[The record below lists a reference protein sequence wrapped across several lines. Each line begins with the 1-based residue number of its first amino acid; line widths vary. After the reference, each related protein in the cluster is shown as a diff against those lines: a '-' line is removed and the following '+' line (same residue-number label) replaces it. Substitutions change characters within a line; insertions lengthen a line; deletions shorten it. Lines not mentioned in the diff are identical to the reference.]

1 MEGGMLEAG
10 GPLKFDDYTVRRIFG
25 SEDAESEEPERLKQY
40 FLVNGAYNDLRS
52 PLPLRIVVGH
62 KGVGKSALLKRA
74 YLDDVEKNI
83 LAVEIKPND
92 ISELM
97 ISPATESFIQKIERW
112 KNGIRRIVAEKAVSS
127 LLHDGYDAVAG
138 AKVKGI
144 GLSTTKFIRQV
155 IEYLKPNINDAI
167 NIAVADSFLKSGLIR
182 VYIDDVDRGWS
193 ASQSDISNISALINA
208 VRDLCNA
215 DRSFQCRIAL
225 RTDVYFLVR
234 TSDEST
240 DKIEQDIIRLQWSN
254 DDILRM
260 ISLRIITYFDL
271 PLLNDLST
279 LSQARI
285 SREILSR
292 VMNPTFSGRGLWQD
306 VPVSVPLMSLCRK
319 RPRDLV
325 KLLHGAA
332 RTAGH
337 ENRNCIT
344 TEDLEKSFEIY
355 SDERLQDLVNEFK
368 SELPEIRSVLLKF
381 KPSKKQKQTSINYRY
396 TTDQMVEKI
405 KNIRQ
410 QVRIRFAS
418 GTPVSELS
426 ILGFLYKIDFII
438 ARLESDGRGKFT
450 YFDQRRFLANDAIDF
465 GYQWEIH
472 PAYRWA
478 IQPNDIQDIIDSLP
492 DLSK

>member
-1 MEGGMLEAG
+1 VTPP
-10 GPLKFDDYTVRRIFG
+10 PLRFDDFTVRRIFG

-40 FLVNGAYNDLRS
+40 FLVNGAYNDLRA

-74 YLDDVEKNI
+74 YLEDVENNI

-97 ISPATESFIQKIERW
+97 ISPSGESFIQKIERW
-112 KNGIRRIVAEKAVSS
+112 KSGIKRIVAEKAVSI
-127 LLHDGYDAVAG
+127 LVEDGYDKLVG
-138 AKVKGI
+138 EDAKKMGT
-144 GLSTTKFIRQV
+144 SATKFVRHV
-155 IEYLKPNINDAI
+155 IEISKPKINDAI
-167 NIAVADSFLKSGLIR
+167 NLAIANSFLSSGLIR
-182 VYIDDVDRGWS
+182 IYIDDVDRGWS
-193 ASQSDISNISALINA
+193 ASKEDISNISAMINA

-215 DRSFQCRIAL
+215 DRSFQFRVAL

-240 DKIEQDIIRLQWSN
+240 DKIEQDIIRLQWTN

-260 ISLRIITYFDL
+260 ISLRIITYFNI
-271 PLLNDLST
+271 PMHNDLST
-279 LSQARI
+279 LSQSRI
-285 SREILSR
+285 SKEILSK
-292 VMNPTFSGRGLWQD
+292 VMDPIFHGKGLWSE

-337 ENRNCIT
+337 DGRNEIT
-344 TEDLEKSFEIY
+344 SEDLESSFEAY

-368 SELPEIRSVLLKF
+368 SELPEIRSLLLKF
-381 KPSKKQKQTSINYRY
+381 KPSKVQKKASINYRY
-396 TTDQMVEKI
+396 TTGQLIEKI
-405 KNIRQ
+405 KSIRS
-410 QVRIRFAS
+410 QVR
-418 GTPVSELS
+418 VSFS
-426 ILGFLYKIDFII
+426 SRTVVTDTSVIGFLYKIDFII
-438 ARLESDGRGKFT
+438 ARNEVNGKTKWT
-450 YFDQRRFLANDAIDF
+450 YFDQKRFLANDAVDF

-478 IQPNDIQDIIDSLP
+478 IQPNDIQDIIDSLS
-492 DLSK
+492 DISA

>member
-1 MEGGMLEAG
+1 MSNSPEI
-10 GPLKFDDYTVRRIFG
+10 LKFDDYTVRRIFG
-25 SEDAESEEPERLKQY
+25 SEDAESEDIERLKQY
-40 FLVNGAYNDLRS
+40 FLVNGAYNDLRA
-52 PLPLRIVVGH
+52 PLPLRILVGH

-74 YLDDVEKNI
+74 FLDDVEKKI

-97 ISPATESFIQKIERW
+97 ISPSGESFIQKIERW
-112 KNGIRRIVAEKAVSS
+112 KSGIRRIVAEKAVSS
-127 LLHDGYDAVAG
+127 LIEDGYESAVGEAG
-138 AKVKGI
+138 KKI
-144 GLSTTKFIRQV
+144 GSSTTKFVRQ
-155 IEYLKPNINDAI
+155 ILEIWKPKINDAV
-167 NIAVADSFLKSGLIR
+167 NLAVANSFLETGLIR
-182 VYIDDVDRGWS
+182 IYIDDVDRGWS
-193 ASQSDISNISALINA
+193 ASREDISNISALINA

-215 DRSFQCRIAL
+215 DRNFQFRIAL

-240 DKIEQDIIRLQWSN
+240 DKIEQDIIRLQWTN

-260 ISLRIITYFDL
+260 ISLRIITYFKI
-271 PLLNDLST
+271 PLYNDLSS

-285 SREILSR
+285 SRDILSK
-292 VMNPTFSGRGLWQD
+292 VMDPVFHGKGLWSE

-337 ENRNCIT
+337 DGRDKIT
-344 TEDLEKSFEIY
+344 TEDLESSFEAY

-368 SELPEIRSVLLKF
+368 SELPEIRSILLKF
-381 KPSKKQKQTSINYRY
+381 KPSKVQKKASINYLY
-396 TTDQMVEKI
+396 TTAQLVEKI
-405 KNIRQ
+405 RNIKS
-410 QVRIRFAS
+410 QVRVTFSSRTIV
-418 GTPVSELS
+418 TENS
-426 ILGFLYKIDFII
+426 IISFLYKIDFII
-438 ARLESDGRGKFT
+438 ARNEVNGKTRWT
-450 YFDQRRFLANDAIDF
+450 YFDQKRFLANDAVDF

-478 IQPNDIQDIIDSLP
+478 IQPNDVQDIIDSLA
-492 DLSK
+492 DISA